1 MVSSSKTDSEKP
13 PRPLHVVDNEL
24 DQTHSHTGGEI
35 EPKRRGRGRP
45 KGSKNGRALLQAAI
59 NEDWTRLAKRRSRKV
74 FEVLTEKAISGD
86 IQAIK
91 LFMDK
96 ILPNAQNE
104 VHPTQNGGM
113 GVQII
118 IRSMEREEDK
128 TIDGEVID
136 G

>member
-1 MVSSSKTDSEKP
+1 MKNADLEQA
-13 PRPLHVVDNEL
+13 PRPLRVVDNSL
-24 DQTHSHTGGEI
+24 NHAHSHMGGEI
-35 EPKRRGRGRP
+35 EPVKRGRGRP

-96 ILPNAQNE
+96 ILPNAKNE
-104 VHPTQNGGM
+104 VQPSEKDGM

-118 IRSMEREEDK
+118 IRSLEREEEK
-128 TIDGEVID
+128 TVDGEVID

>member
-1 MVSSSKTDSEKP
+1 MSSDSKTNPKKT
-13 PRPLHVVDNEL
+13 PRPLQVVNDNS
-24 DQTHSHTGGEI
+24 DQRHTHTGGEI
-35 EPKRRGRGRP
+35 SVKRGRGRP

-59 NEDWTRLAKRRSRKV
+59 NEDWTRLAKRRSRKI

-86 IQAIK
+86 MQAIK

-104 VHPTQNGGM
+104 VQPSENGWT

-118 IRSMEREEDK
+118 IGDMKREDDK
-128 TIDGEVID
+128 TIEGKIVED
-136 G
+136 